1 MSFGAMTSSDVGFVS
16 FCRERS
22 KISPYGLLPYVFTTF
37 AGFHSSVAG
46 AAADHDASVKITRSL
61 PSASFSVS
69 TARKPAALPLF
80 VASARSSFLPL
91 RSAFVTFACVGRCQ
105 SGFVKTGSPLRKTS
119 APLSQLTRS
128 MASFTLVS
136 PRSNSFF
143 NLAALFASGES
154 LQSHFH
160 SDEALI
166 GAAAVSAFELAF
178 ALPLPFDFA
187 SAFSTGFALAITFLS
202 NAGTGASG
210 SSLSITSLICTT
222 IAGPR

>member
-1 MSFGAMTSSDVGFVS
+1 
-16 FCRERS
+16 
-22 KISPYGLLPYVFTTF
+22 VFTTF

-91 RSAFVTFACVGRCQ
+91 RSTFVTFACVGRCQ
-105 SGFVKTGSPLRKTS
+105 SGFVKTRSPLRKTS

-128 MASFTLVS
+128 IASFTFAS

-143 NLAALFASGES
+143 SLAALFASGES

-160 SDEALI
+160 SDEAWI
-166 GAAAVSAFELAF
+166 GAAAVSAFDCLRLAF
-178 ALPLPFDFA
+178 ALRLRFRLFHRLRVRDQ
-187 SAFSTGFALAITFLS
+187 FLS